1 MDKLFNDFYK
11 RRNLYINQNIE
22 DIKNKQKEYL
32 TKMDNIRR
40 NIALIISL
48 LIQLKFQ
55 LETQKPDKKHLE
67 CWNNIKECTNKIKSL
82 SNSSLYC
89 VYRSPSRTNVNTS
102 LVKIVSPT
110 AVCSNIKIHN
120 CYDQFIV
127 DDTIIYGRVK
137 SQYIDLHVYEDTII
151 RIPKNLIQLE
161 GDTIS
166 IQYVDVF
173 SSRCSS
179 MYKYKGIDNGFVLRL
194 HKILNGNMSQ
204 ENIESAISI
213 GRHLISQ

>member
-1 MDKLFNDFYK
+1 MFNNAILFAHKAGQLLNGVQKTPGILKNF
-11 RRNLYINQNIE
+11 
-22 DIKNKQKEYL
+22 IK
-32 TKMDNIRR
+32 
-40 NIALIISL
+40 
-48 LIQLKFQ
+48 
-55 LETQKPDKKHLE
+55 P
-67 CWNNIKECTNKIKSL
+67 
-82 SNSSLYC
+82 
-89 VYRSPSRTNVNTS
+89 
-102 LVKIVSPT
+102 
-110 AVCSNIKIHN
+110 NIKIHN

-213 GRHLISQ
+213 GRHLIAQ